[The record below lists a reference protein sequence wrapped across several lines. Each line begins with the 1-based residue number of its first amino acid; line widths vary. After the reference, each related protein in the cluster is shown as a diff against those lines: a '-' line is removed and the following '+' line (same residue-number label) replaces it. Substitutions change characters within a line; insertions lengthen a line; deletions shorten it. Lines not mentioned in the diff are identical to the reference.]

1 MYGLWLC
8 IPCSYFNESEMIV
21 MLAKILASTEG
32 MSYEDWLELRKLG
45 IGGSDASVVCGI
57 NRYKS
62 PVELWLDKAGQLPPQ
77 EAGEAAY
84 WGTQLE
90 PFVRAEFTK
99 RTGIEVTKSAVIL
112 QSEEYPFMLANL
124 DGICEVPDVGTC
136 VFEAKTAS
144 AYKAGEWEDTVP
156 DEYQLQIQHYMAV
169 TGYAGTYIAVLIGGN
184 TFRWKFVER
193 DEELISMLIELE
205 AAFWDHVQDC
215 TPPPLDGSDASK
227 KFLSERFPSSTPMS
241 HITLPGA
248 AADLLVQYDEACEE
262 LEIVTEK
269 KQKAEN
275 LLKEMMGENEVGTAG
290 GRVITWKSVPQERL
304 DSKTLKAE
312 HPALCKKYT
321 NKTSY
326 RRFTIKAAS

>member
-1 MYGLWLC
+1 M
-8 IPCSYFNESEMIV
+8 S
-21 MLAKILASTEG
+21 AKILVSTED
-32 MSYEDWLELRKLG
+32 MPYADWLEYRKQG

-62 PVELWLDKAGQLPPQ
+62 PVELWMDKTGQIPPQ

-99 RTGIEVTKSAVIL
+99 RTGIEVSQFKNLL
-112 QSEEYPFMLANL
+112 QSEEHPFMLANL
-124 DGICEVPDVGTC
+124 DGICEVPDYGTC
-136 VFEAKTAS
+136 IFEAKTAS
-144 AYKAGEWEDTVP
+144 AYKAGEWEDTIP
-156 DEYQLQIQHYMAV
+156 DEYMCQIQHYMAV
-169 TGYAGTYIAVLIGGN
+169 TGYAGAYIAVLIGGN

-205 AAFWDHVQDC
+205 TDFWNHVQDC
-215 TPPPLDGSDASK
+215 TPPPLDGSDASA
-227 KFLSERFPSSTPMS
+227 KFLAQRFPSSTPTS
-241 HITLPGA
+241 HITLPDT
-248 AADLLVQYDEACEE
+248 AADLLSEYDEACAQ

-290 GRVITWKSVPQERL
+290 GRVVTWKSVAQERL

-312 HPALCKKYT
+312 HPTLYKKYA
-321 NKTSY
+321 NKSSY

>member
-1 MYGLWLC
+1 M
-8 IPCSYFNESEMIV
+8 P
-21 MLAKILASTEG
+21 AKILVSTED
-32 MSYEDWLELRKLG
+32 MPYADWLEYRKQG

-62 PVELWLDKAGQLPPQ
+62 PVELWMEKTDQMPSQ

-99 RTGIEVTKSAVIL
+99 RTGIEVIHTMQLL
-112 QSEEYPFMLANL
+112 QSEEHPFMLANL
-124 DGICEVPDVGTC
+124 DGICDVPDVGKC
-136 VFEAKTAS
+136 IFEAKTAS
-144 AYKAGEWEDTVP
+144 AYKASEWEDTIP
-156 DEYQLQIQHYMAV
+156 DEYMLQVQHYMAV

-184 TFRWKFVER
+184 TFKWKFVER

-205 AAFWDHVQDC
+205 SAFWNHVQDS
-215 TPPPLDGSDASK
+215 TPPPLDGSDASA
-227 KFLSERFPSSTPMS
+227 KFLSERFPSSTPKS
-241 HITLPGA
+241 HITLPDT
-248 AADLLVQYDEACEE
+248 AADLLAQYDEACEQ
-262 LEIVTEK
+262 LEIVTER

-275 LLKEMMGENEVGTAG
+275 LLKEMMGENEVGTTG
-290 GRVITWKSVPQERL
+290 DRIVTWKSVSQERL

-312 HPALCKKYT
+312 HPALYKKYA
-321 NKTSY
+321 NKSSY

>member
-1 MYGLWLC
+1 M
-8 IPCSYFNESEMIV
+8 S
-21 MLAKILASTEG
+21 AKILASTEN
-32 MSYEDWLELRKLG
+32 MPYADWLELRKLG

-62 PVELWLDKAGQLPPQ
+62 PVELWLDKTGQLPPQ

-99 RTGIEVTKSAVIL
+99 RTGIEVSQCKNLL
-112 QSEEYPFMLANL
+112 QSEEHPFMLANL
-124 DGICEVPDVGTC
+124 DGICEVPDIGPC
-136 VFEAKTAS
+136 IFEAKTAS
-144 AYKAGEWEDTVP
+144 AYKAGEWEDIIP

-169 TGYAGTYIAVLIGGN
+169 TGYAGAYIAVLIGGN

-193 DEELISMLIELE
+193 DEELIAMLIELE
-205 AAFWDHVQDC
+205 STFWNHVQDS
-215 TPPPLDGSDASK
+215 TSPPLDGSDASA
-227 KFLSERFPSSTPMS
+227 KFLAERFPVSKPTSQ
-241 HITLPGA
+241 ITLPDT
-248 AADLLVQYDEACEE
+248 AADLLAQYDEACEQ
-262 LEIVTEK
+262 LEIVTER

-290 GRVITWKSVPQERL
+290 ERVITWKSVSQERL

-326 RRFTIKAAS
+326 RRFTIKAVS

>member
-1 MYGLWLC
+1 M
-8 IPCSYFNESEMIV
+8 PAN
-21 MLAKILASTEG
+21 ILVSTENLP
-32 MSYEDWLELRKLG
+32 YADWLEYRKQG

-62 PVELWLDKAGQLPPQ
+62 PVELWLDKTGQLPPQ

-99 RTGIEVTKSAVIL
+99 RTGIEVCHKSELL

-124 DGICEVPDVGTC
+124 DGVCEVPDVGTC
-136 VFEAKTAS
+136 IFEAKTAS
-144 AYKAGEWEDTVP
+144 AYKAGEWEDTIP

-169 TGYAGTYIAVLIGGN
+169 TGYAGAYIAVLIGGN

-193 DEELISMLIELE
+193 DEDLISMLIELE
-205 AAFWDHVQDC
+205 AAFWNHVQDL
-215 TPPPLDGSDASK
+215 TPPPLDGSDASTR
-227 KFLSERFPSSTPMS
+227 FLSERFPNSKPKSQ
-241 HITLPGA
+241 ITLPDA
-248 AADLLVQYDEACEE
+248 ASALLAQYDDACEQ
-262 LEIVTEK
+262 LEIVTEQK
-269 KQKAEN
+269 HKAEN

-290 GRVITWKSVPQERL
+290 GRVITWKSVSQERL

-312 HPALCKKYT
+312 HPTLYKKYA
-321 NKTSY
+321 NKSSY

>member
-1 MYGLWLC
+1 M
-8 IPCSYFNESEMIV
+8 P
-21 MLAKILASTEG
+21 AKILVSTEN
-32 MSYEDWLELRKLG
+32 MPYADWLEYRKQG

-62 PVELWLDKAGQLPPQ
+62 LVELWMEKTNQLSAQ

-99 RTGIEVTKSAVIL
+99 RTGIEVNLANYIL
-112 QSEEYPFMLANL
+112 QSEEHPFMLANL

-136 VFEAKTAS
+136 IFEAKTAS
-144 AYKAGEWEDTVP
+144 AYKAGEWEDTIP
-156 DEYQLQIQHYMAV
+156 DEYALQIAHYMAV
-169 TGYAGTYIAVLIGGN
+169 TGYAGAYIAVLIGGN
-184 TFRWKFVER
+184 TFKWKFVER

-205 AAFWDHVQDC
+205 SAFWNHVQDG
-215 TPPPLDGSDASK
+215 TPPPLDGSDASA
-227 KFLSERFPSSTPMS
+227 KFLAERFRDSIPQS
-241 HITLPGA
+241 HITLPDT
-248 AADLLVQYDEACEE
+248 AADLLDQYDEACEQ
-262 LEIVTEK
+262 LEVVTEK
-269 KQKAEN
+269 KQRAEN
-275 LLKEMMGENEVGTAG
+275 LLKEMMGENEVGTLMD
-290 GRVITWKSVPQERL
+290 RIVTWKSVSQERL
-304 DSKTLKAE
+304 DSKTLKVE